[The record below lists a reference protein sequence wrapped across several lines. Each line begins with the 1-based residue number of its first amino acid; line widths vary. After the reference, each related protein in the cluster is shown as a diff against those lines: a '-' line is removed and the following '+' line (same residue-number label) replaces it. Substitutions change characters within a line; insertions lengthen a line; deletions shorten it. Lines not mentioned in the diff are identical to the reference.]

1 MPNRPYRCLTLR
13 STPVDSAQLAEAA
26 APRVRLSSSTPSR
39 KYQWEALG
47 TPEPSSTA
55 ARRMWYDTVGH
66 GHPPASRCAADP
78 FGADRLLLG
87 TDFPYEAGDV
97 LVRAVDY
104 ISDSGLDPDDPH
116 AI

>member
-1 MPNRPYRCLTLR
+1 
-13 STPVDSAQLAEAA
+13 
-26 APRVRLSSSTPSR
+26 
-39 KYQWEALG
+39 
-47 TPEPSSTA
+47 
-55 ARRMWYDTVGH
+55 MWYDTVGP
-66 GHPPASRCAADP
+66 GHPPASRCAADS

-116 AI
+116 AILDHNAMALLGHHLVTTATRTSS